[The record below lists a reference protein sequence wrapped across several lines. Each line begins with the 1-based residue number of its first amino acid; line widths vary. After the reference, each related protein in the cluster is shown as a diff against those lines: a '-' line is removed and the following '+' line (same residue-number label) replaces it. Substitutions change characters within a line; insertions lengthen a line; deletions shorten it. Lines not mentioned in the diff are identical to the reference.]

1 MNEENEVLKRNV
13 KREISKLKELTSEM
27 KEIIE
32 RFEEE
37 PDMVEQRAMGSILH
51 DFYCG
56 VERIF
61 KRISEHYKGGL
72 PGGENWHIELLDSM
86 FNKKM
91 KERRSV
97 INKKTYEDLKELLAF
112 RHIFRNIYGFELKW
126 DRFRHLSL
134 NLDKILEEV
143 KENITDFISR
153 DV

>member
-1 MNEENEVLKRNV
+1 LNEENEVLKRNV

-61 KRISEHYKGGL
+61 KRIAEYY
-72 PGGENWHIELLDSM
+72 M
-86 FNKKM
+86 
-91 KERRSV
+91 
-97 INKKTYEDLKELLAF
+97 DL
-112 RHIFRNIYGFELKW
+112 N
-126 DRFRHLSL
+126 
-134 NLDKILEEV
+134 
-143 KENITDFISR
+143 
-153 DV
+153 